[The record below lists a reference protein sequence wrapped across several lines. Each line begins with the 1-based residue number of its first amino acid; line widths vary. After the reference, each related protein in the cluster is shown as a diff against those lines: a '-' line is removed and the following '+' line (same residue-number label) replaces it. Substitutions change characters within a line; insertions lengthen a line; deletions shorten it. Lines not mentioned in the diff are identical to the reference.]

1 MERKYKNIQTALDKL
16 PRYDRKNGYYVEIFY
31 DTEED
36 EVWGIAQYSLG
47 FNSWTEYRRN
57 PEIVKIGNFT
67 HKVSKNELIEYI
79 EEATRQAHYFQ
90 SLEIIL

>member
-16 PRYDRKNGYYVEIFY
+16 PRYDRKYGYYVEIFY

-79 EEATRQAHYFQ
+79 EEATRQSQ
-90 SLEIIL
+90 VTEQ

>member
-1 MERKYKNIQTALDKL
+1 MERKYKAIQTAIDKL

-31 DTEED
+31 DTKED

-79 EEATRQAHYFQ
+79 EEATRRD
-90 SLEIIL
+90 

>member
-16 PRYDRKNGYYVEIFY
+16 PRYDRNNGYYVEIFY

-79 EEATRQAHYFQ
+79 EEATREAWRLAA
-90 SLEIIL
+90 STKER

>member
-1 MERKYKNIQTALDKL
+1 MERKYKNIQTTLDKL
-16 PRYDRKNGYYVEIFY
+16 PRYGRKNGYYVEIFY

-36 EVWGIAQYSLG
+36 KVWGIAQYSLG

-67 HKVSKNELIEYI
+67 HKVSQNELIEYI
-79 EEATRQAHYFQ
+79 EEAIRRN
-90 SLEIIL
+90 

>member
-1 MERKYKNIQTALDKL
+1 MVRKYKNIQATLDKL
-16 PRYDRKNGYYVEIFY
+16 PHYGRKNGYYVEIFY

-67 HKVSKNELIEYI
+67 HKVSQNELIEYI
-79 EEATRQAHYFQ
+79 EETIRRN
-90 SLEIIL
+90 

>member
-1 MERKYKNIQTALDKL
+1 MERKYKGIEMALDKL

-36 EVWGIAQYSLG
+36 EVWGITQYSLG

-67 HKVSKNELIEYI
+67 YKVSKNKLIQYI
-79 EEATRQAHYFQ
+79 EEAIKRD
-90 SLEIIL
+90 

>member
-67 HKVSKNELIEYI
+67 RKVSKNELIKYI
-79 EEATRQAHYFQ
+79 EEATRRD
-90 SLEIIL
+90 

>member
-1 MERKYKNIQTALDKL
+1 MERKYKGIQTALDKL

-47 FNSWTEYRRN
+47 FNSWTEYSRN

-67 HKVSKNELIEYI
+67 YKVSKNELIQYI
-79 EEATRQAHYFQ
+79 EEAMK
-90 SLEIIL
+90 L

>member
-1 MERKYKNIQTALDKL
+1 MERKYQNIQTVLDKL
-16 PRYDRKNGYYVEIFY
+16 PRYDHKNGYYVEIFY

-79 EEATRQAHYFQ
+79 EEATRRN
-90 SLEIIL
+90 

>member
-1 MERKYKNIQTALDKL
+1 MERKYKNIQTTLDKL

-47 FNSWTEYRRN
+47 FNGWTEYRRN

-67 HKVSKNELIEYI
+67 HKVSQNELIEYI
-79 EEATRQAHYFQ
+79 EEAIRRN
-90 SLEIIL
+90 

>member
-1 MERKYKNIQTALDKL
+1 MERKYKNVQAALDKL

-79 EEATRQAHYFQ
+79 KEATRRN
-90 SLEIIL
+90 

>member
-1 MERKYKNIQTALDKL
+1 MERKYKNIQTAIDKL

-79 EEATRQAHYFQ
+79 EEATREARRLAA
-90 SLEIIL
+90 STKER

>member
-1 MERKYKNIQTALDKL
+1 MERKYKNIQAALDKL

-36 EVWGIAQYSLG
+36 EVRGIAQYSLG

-67 HKVSKNELIEYI
+67 HKVSQNELIKYI
-79 EEATRQAHYFQ
+79 EEATRRN
-90 SLEIIL
+90 